1 MITDLKSDK
10 VVGSL
15 IHYYRS
21 ESVWVLVFNQII
33 YHVHKE
39 AEGFK
44 YSRIPLTRTLK
55 GSENLFEL
63 AGYRVI
69 GVD

>member
-10 VVGSL
+10 VVSLL

-21 ESVWVLVFNQII
+21 ESVWVLVFNQVI
-33 YHVHKE
+33 YHIHKE

-44 YSRIPLTRTLK
+44 
-55 GSENLFEL
+55 
-63 AGYRVI
+63 
-69 GVD
+69 